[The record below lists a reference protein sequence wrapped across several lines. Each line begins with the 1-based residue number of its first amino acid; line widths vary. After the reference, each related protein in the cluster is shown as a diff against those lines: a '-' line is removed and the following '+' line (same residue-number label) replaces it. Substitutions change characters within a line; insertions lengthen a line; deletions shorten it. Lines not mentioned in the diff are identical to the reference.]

1 MKSNNKITIV
11 LLIGAILAGAG
22 GWFLTQDYIDTE
34 VTEYQ
39 SSFDQERQAVQVVVA
54 SKNLAVGD
62 VVSSS
67 TAQVR
72 QIPAAYVHR
81 QAVRP
86 SQFSSRLNGRPL
98 IHAVR
103 AGEPILSVHVTSV
116 KIEGLS
122 SLLEDG
128 ERAITIP
135 VDSLNTF
142 SGFLNPGDNVDLY
155 ITLKDGDRDR
165 TVPLVEDIRVLATG
179 TDIDD
184 GIKEKGK
191 KGYSEITLGVTPL
204 NATKIIHAQTVGDI
218 SVLLRKSD
226 SKEGKF
232 EDYVTIDNLI
242 DIPQENAPT
251 PQRPASWG
259 FELIK
264 GGTRS

>member
-1 MKSNNKITIV
+1 MKSNNKVTI
-11 LLIGAILAGAG
+11 LLLVGALLAGGA

-39 SSFDQERQAVQVVVA
+39 NSFDQERQAVSVVVA
-54 SKNLAVGD
+54 AKNLKVGD
-62 VVSSS
+62 VVGSSN
-67 TAQVR
+67 AQVR
-72 QIPAAYVHR
+72 NIPAAYVHR
-81 QAVRP
+81 DAIRP
-86 SQFSSRLNGRPL
+86 GMFASKLNGRAL
-98 IHAVR
+98 THAVR

-122 SLLEDG
+122 SLLKEG

-135 VDSLNTF
+135 VDKFDTL

-165 TVPLVEDIRVLATG
+165 TVPLVENVRVLATG
-179 TDIDD
+179 IDIDD
-184 GIKEKGK
+184 GIKEKNQSK
-191 KGYSEITLGVTPL
+191 YSEVTLGVSPL
-204 NATKIIHAQTVGDI
+204 DATRIIHGQTVGDI
-218 SVLLRKSD
+218 AVLLRRQED
-226 SKEGKF
+226 KESSF

-242 DIPQENAPT
+242 DIPQDNAPQ

-264 GGTRS
+264 GGNRS